1 MRALQLIYS
10 FFLGLV
16 VIGFVWIGLDTFY
29 PSPAHPADLNYDG
42 PVSPA
47 ADTAYRLAMERWS
60 LNTSIIVL
68 VLATIILL
76 IAVLGAGG
84 MAVLS
89 NGLLLGGVF
98 TMLYA
103 VGQSISSEQSVA
115 RFVVISLALLVTIG
129 VGWLKFVRRSDI
141 PPQETADA
149 GPGSVP
155 DMPAGIDDLATRV
168 HTLEQRLSALR
179 RALGD

>member
-29 PSPAHPADLNYDG
+29 PRPDHPTDFNYDR
-42 PVSPA
+42 PVTPA
-47 ADTAYRLAMERWS
+47 AETAYRLATERWS
-60 LNTSIIVL
+60 LTTSIILL
-68 VLATIILL
+68 VLATVILL

-115 RFVVISLALLVTIG
+115 RFVVITLALVVTIG
-129 VGWLKFVRRSDI
+129 VGWLKFVHRSGVAA
-141 PPQETADA
+141 TDA
-149 GPGSVP
+149 GEADVRSTP
-155 DMPAGIDDLATRV
+155 DLTAGTDGLARRV
-168 HTLEQRLSALR
+168 HALEQRLSALR
-179 RALGD
+179 RALDD